1 MSTGL
6 SSRNQFAGHIT
17 ALQPGTINT
26 EVELTTAG
34 GDVIVAVITQ
44 SSAKS
49 LGLAVGV
56 PAVALVKAPWV
67 MVQAGVSTLRL
78 SARNQL
84 AGSVS
89 AVQQGA
95 VNSEVAITL
104 AGGSVVHAIVTNDA
118 VAELGLKPG
127 VTATALIKSSHV
139 VLGVPA

>member
-6 SSRNQFAGHIT
+6 SSRNQFAGQIT

-44 SSAKS
+44 SSAKA
-49 LGLAVGV
+49 LGLALGV

-67 MVQAGVSTLRL
+67 MVQAGVSALRL

-84 AGSVS
+84 AGSIN
-89 AVQQGA
+89 AVQHGA
-95 VNSEVAITL
+95 INSEVSIAL
-104 AGGSVVHAIVTNDA
+104 PGGSVVHAIVTNDA

-127 VTATALIKSSHV
+127 VAATALIKSSHV